1 MKARGAAIQGALAL
15 TGLVAAY
22 ATWQR
27 EPERSSGG
35 EVVVLDLGRSEL
47 ERVRYD
53 DGSKWV
59 ELQRRS
65 GNPEPSVWV
74 HLGSRP
80 AASADGGVPDG
91 GAPDAG
97 AVLATAKEPK
107 VPDREVVGNDAAEK
121 LLEKFTPL
129 RASRALGALDE
140 AKLHELGLSESK
152 KRMEV
157 TGRGGKRASYVLA
170 SSALGAGAP
179 YLQDQ
184 QDKKVYLLG
193 STILSDLD
201 GAATRLVDRRLHTF
215 KPADYDSVLVKMD
228 NKQKEFA
235 QSSSEPVQPLK
246 LTPKKS
252 PDKPDDFA
260 RNWHDKVLHL
270 IVTEVLGKG
279 EVPAPGEPTP
289 SVRVEYLQRGKP
301 IGWIELAQGRI
312 ATGSAAAD
320 LYARTE
326 HTAGWNKVHATG
338 EDLLKEAKKVVSE
351 DR

>member
-27 EPERSSGG
+27 EPERATGG
-35 EVVVLDLGRSEL
+35 EVVVLDLGRDDL

-59 ELQRRS
+59 ELQRRGS
-65 GNPEPSVWV
+65 NPEPAVWV
-74 HLGSRP
+74 RLGSRP
-80 AASADGGVPDG
+80 AAAPDGGMADGGT
-91 GAPDAG
+91 
-97 AVLATAKEPK
+97 VLAAAKEPK
-107 VPDREVVGNDAAEK
+107 IPDREVVGNEAAQK

-129 RASRALGALDE
+129 RASRALGVLDE
-140 AKLHELGLSESK
+140 VKLQELGLAESK

-157 TGRGGKRASYVLA
+157 NGRGKRASYVLA

-179 YLQDQ
+179 YLQDE
-184 QDKKVYLLG
+184 QDRKVYLLG

-201 GAATRLVDRRLHTF
+201 GASTRLVDRRLHSF
-215 KPADYDSVLVKMD
+215 KPADYDSVLLKVD

-235 QSSSEPVQPLK
+235 QSSSEPQKPLK

-260 RNWHDKVLHL
+260 RNWHDKIWHL

-279 EVPAPGEPTP
+279 EVPASGEPAP
-289 SVRVEYLQRGKP
+289 AVRIEYLQHGKQV
-301 IGWIELAQGRI
+301 GWIELSQGR
-312 ATGSAAAD
+312 AAASGSPGD

-326 HTAGWNKVHATG
+326 HTAGWDKVHSVG

-351 DR
+351 ER